1 MPSYVS
7 NPNAKFL
14 DRSESYF
21 ESHDEGTAFTS
32 DGTMEPRSKRREKDE
47 TIVDRIRLGEISV
60 FVALTQELPDVFT
73 AEILPK
79 LDLFTTLNLAQVN
92 KAYNDAVWSAEGVR
106 SMRAKIKPHFID
118 IGKGWAGEPMYW
130 AAKHGNIPA
139 VRALLKLGA
148 GHPYYQT
155 VNKASPVSGLVV
167 LHVAAFRG
175 HASLVKFLIEA
186 GADVNVRASNLYYCV
201 SNVNPNHVVASMHTA
216 LYVAA
221 QEGHALVVMD
231 LIKAGADLNIAT
243 SKNCTPLF
251 IAAQHGN
258 DGVVASLIQA
268 GANIHKAFKG
278 STPLQIAVR
287 EKHEKIVKMLRHYGG

>member
-1 MPSYVS
+1 VESRGQGAFVLS
-7 NPNAKFL
+7 SFQNAEFL
-14 DRSESYF
+14 GPAESYF

-32 DGTMEPRSKRREKDE
+32 DGAMEETRSERREKDE

-79 LDLFTTLNLAQVN
+79 LVLNSTLNLAQVN

-186 GADVNVRASNLYYCV
+186 GADVNVRASNG
-201 SNVNPNHVVASMHTA
+201 NPGSASMYTA
-216 LYVAA
+216 LYAA
-221 QEGHALVVMD
+221 ADRGHTLVVME
-231 LIKAGADLNIAT
+231 LIMAGADLNIAT
-243 SKNCTPLF
+243 SNDSTPLDV
-251 IAAQHGN
+251 AAQNGH
-258 DGVVASLIQA
+258 DGVVALLIQA
-268 GANIHKAFKG
+268 GANLHKGFQG
-278 STPLQIAVR
+278 WTPLQIAVDK
-287 EKHEKIVKMLRHYGG
+287 KHEKIVKMLTHFGG

>member
-1 MPSYVS
+1 ME
-7 NPNAKFL
+7 FL

-32 DGTMEPRSKRREKDE
+32 DGAMETRSERREKDE

-79 LDLFTTLNLAQVN
+79 LVLNSTLNLAQVN

-186 GADVNVRASNLYYCV
+186 GADVNVRASNG
-201 SNVNPNHVVASMHTA
+201 NHGSASMYTA
-216 LYVAA
+216 LYAA
-221 QEGHALVVMD
+221 ADRGHTLVVME
-231 LIKAGADLNIAT
+231 LIMAGADLNIAT
-243 SKNCTPLF
+243 SNDSTPLDV
-251 IAAQHGN
+251 AAQNGH
-258 DGVVASLIQA
+258 DGVVALLIQA
-268 GANIHKAFKG
+268 GANLHKGFHG
-278 STPLQIAVR
+278 WTPLQIAVDN
-287 EKHEKIVKMLRHYGG
+287 KHEKIVKMLTHFGG

>member
-1 MPSYVS
+1 ME
-7 NPNAKFL
+7 FL

-32 DGTMEPRSKRREKDE
+32 DGAMETRSERREKGD

-186 GADVNVRASNLYYCV
+186 GADVNVRASNG
-201 SNVNPNHVVASMHTA
+201 NPGSASMYTA
-216 LYVAA
+216 LYAA
-221 QEGHALVVMD
+221 ADRGHTLVVME
-231 LIKAGADLNIAT
+231 LIMAGADLNIAT
-243 SKNCTPLF
+243 SNDSTPLDV
-251 IAAQHGN
+251 AAQNGH
-258 DGVVASLIQA
+258 DGVVALLIQA
-268 GANIHKAFKG
+268 GANLHKGFQG
-278 STPLQIAVR
+278 WTPLQIAVDK
-287 EKHEKIVKMLRHYGG
+287 KHEKIVKMLTHFGG

>member
-1 MPSYVS
+1 MET
-7 NPNAKFL
+7 
-14 DRSESYF
+14 RSE
-21 ESHDEGTAFTS
+21 
-32 DGTMEPRSKRREKDE
+32 RREQDE
-47 TIVDRIRLGEISV
+47 IIVDRIRLGDISV

-79 LDLFTTLNLAQVN
+79 LDANSTLNLAQVN

-186 GADVNVRASNLYYCV
+186 GADVNVRASN
-201 SNVNPNHVVASMHTA
+201 VNPNQRFATMHTA
-216 LYVAA
+216 LYAA
-221 QEGHALVVMD
+221 ADRGHALIVMD
-231 LIKAGADLNIAT
+231 LIMAGADVNIAT
-243 SKNCTPLF
+243 SDECTPLF
-251 IAAQHGN
+251 IAAQKGH
-258 DGVVASLIQA
+258 DGAVASLIQA
-268 GANIHKAFKG
+268 GANLHKALQPCG
-278 STPLQIAVR
+278 WTPLQIAVR
-287 EKHEKIVKMLRHYGG
+287 EKHEKIVKMLRHFGG

>member
-1 MPSYVS
+1 ME
-7 NPNAKFL
+7 FL

-32 DGTMEPRSKRREKDE
+32 DGAMETRSERREKGE

-186 GADVNVRASNLYYCV
+186 GADVNVRASNG
-201 SNVNPNHVVASMHTA
+201 NPGSASMYTA
-216 LYVAA
+216 LYAA
-221 QEGHALVVMD
+221 ADRGHTLVVME
-231 LIKAGADLNIAT
+231 LIMAGADLNIAT
-243 SKNCTPLF
+243 SNDSTPLDV
-251 IAAQHGN
+251 AAQNGH
-258 DGVVASLIQA
+258 DGVVALLIQA
-268 GANIHKAFKG
+268 GANLHKGFQG
-278 STPLQIAVR
+278 WTPLQIAVDK
-287 EKHEKIVKMLRHYGG
+287 KHEKIVKMLTHFGG

>member
-1 MPSYVS
+1 VE
-7 NPNAKFL
+7 FL
-14 DRSESYF
+14 GPAESYF

-32 DGTMEPRSKRREKDE
+32 DGAMEETRSERREKDE

-186 GADVNVRASNLYYCV
+186 GADVNVRASNG
-201 SNVNPNHVVASMHTA
+201 NPGSASMYTA
-216 LYVAA
+216 LYAA
-221 QEGHALVVMD
+221 ADRGHTLVVME
-231 LIKAGADLNIAT
+231 LIMAGADLNIAT
-243 SKNCTPLF
+243 SNDSTPLDV
-251 IAAQHGN
+251 AAQNGH
-258 DGVVASLIQA
+258 DGVVALLIQA
-268 GANIHKAFKG
+268 GANLHKGFQG
-278 STPLQIAVR
+278 WTPLQIAVDK
-287 EKHEKIVKMLRHYGG
+287 KHEKIVKMLTHFGG

>member
-1 MPSYVS
+1 VE
-7 NPNAKFL
+7 FL
-14 DRSESYF
+14 GWPVSYF

-32 DGTMEPRSKRREKDE
+32 DGAMETRSERREKGE

-106 SMRAKIKPHFID
+106 SMRAKIKPHFVD

-186 GADVNVRASNLYYCV
+186 GADVNVRASNG
-201 SNVNPNHVVASMHTA
+201 NPGSASMYTA
-216 LYVAA
+216 LYAA
-221 QEGHALVVMD
+221 ADRGHTLVVME
-231 LIKAGADLNIAT
+231 LIMAGADLNIAT
-243 SKNCTPLF
+243 SNDSTPLYV
-251 IAAQHGN
+251 AAQNGH

-268 GANIHKAFKG
+268 GANLHKGFQG
-278 STPLQIAVR
+278 WTPLQIAVSK
-287 EKHEKIVKMLRHYGG
+287 KHEKIVKMLRHFGG

>member
-1 MPSYVS
+1 MEET
-7 NPNAKFL
+7 
-14 DRSESYF
+14 RSE
-21 ESHDEGTAFTS
+21 
-32 DGTMEPRSKRREKDE
+32 RREKDE

-186 GADVNVRASNLYYCV
+186 GADVNVRASNG
-201 SNVNPNHVVASMHTA
+201 NPGSASMYTA
-216 LYVAA
+216 LYAA
-221 QEGHALVVMD
+221 ADRGHTLVVME
-231 LIKAGADLNIAT
+231 LIMAGADLNIAT
-243 SKNCTPLF
+243 SNDSTPLDV
-251 IAAQHGN
+251 AAQNGH
-258 DGVVASLIQA
+258 DGVVALLIQA
-268 GANIHKAFKG
+268 GANLHKGFQG
-278 STPLQIAVR
+278 WTPLQIAVDK
-287 EKHEKIVKMLRHYGG
+287 KHEKIVKMLTHFGG

>member
-1 MPSYVS
+1 V
-7 NPNAKFL
+7 
-14 DRSESYF
+14 SYF

-32 DGTMEPRSKRREKDE
+32 DGAMETRSERREKGE

-186 GADVNVRASNLYYCV
+186 GADVNVRASNG
-201 SNVNPNHVVASMHTA
+201 NPGSASMYTA
-216 LYVAA
+216 LYAA
-221 QEGHALVVMD
+221 ADRGHTLVVME
-231 LIKAGADLNIAT
+231 LIMAGADLNIAT
-243 SKNCTPLF
+243 SNDSTPLDV
-251 IAAQHGN
+251 AAQNGH
-258 DGVVASLIQA
+258 DGVVALLIQA
-268 GANIHKAFKG
+268 GANLHKGFQG
-278 STPLQIAVR
+278 WTPLQIAVDK
-287 EKHEKIVKMLRHYGG
+287 KHEKIVKMLTHFGG

>member
-1 MPSYVS
+1 VE
-7 NPNAKFL
+7 FL

-32 DGTMEPRSKRREKDE
+32 DGAMETRSERREKGE

-186 GADVNVRASNLYYCV
+186 GADVNVRASNG
-201 SNVNPNHVVASMHTA
+201 NPGSASMYTA
-216 LYVAA
+216 LYAA
-221 QEGHALVVMD
+221 ADRGHTLVVME
-231 LIKAGADLNIAT
+231 LIMAGADLNIAT
-243 SKNCTPLF
+243 SNDSTPLDV
-251 IAAQHGN
+251 AAQNGH
-258 DGVVASLIQA
+258 DGVVALLIQA
-268 GANIHKAFKG
+268 GANLHKGFQG
-278 STPLQIAVR
+278 WTPLQIAVDK
-287 EKHEKIVKMLRHYGG
+287 KHEKIVKMLTHFGG

>member
-1 MPSYVS
+1 ME
-7 NPNAKFL
+7 FL
-14 DRSESYF
+14 GWPVSYF

-32 DGTMEPRSKRREKDE
+32 DGAMETRSERREKGE

-186 GADVNVRASNLYYCV
+186 GADVNVRASNG
-201 SNVNPNHVVASMHTA
+201 NPGSASMYTA
-216 LYVAA
+216 LYAA
-221 QEGHALVVMD
+221 ADRGHTLVVME
-231 LIKAGADLNIAT
+231 LIMAGADLNIAT
-243 SKNCTPLF
+243 SNDSTPLDV
-251 IAAQHGN
+251 AAQNGH
-258 DGVVASLIQA
+258 DGVVALLIQA
-268 GANIHKAFKG
+268 GANLHKGFQG
-278 STPLQIAVR
+278 WTPLQIAVDK
-287 EKHEKIVKMLRHYGG
+287 KHEKIVKMLTHFGG

>member
-1 MPSYVS
+1 ME
-7 NPNAKFL
+7 FL

-32 DGTMEPRSKRREKDE
+32 DGAMETRSERREKGD

-186 GADVNVRASNLYYCV
+186 GADVNVRASNGNAG
-201 SNVNPNHVVASMHTA
+201 SASMYTA
-216 LYVAA
+216 LYAA
-221 QEGHALVVMD
+221 ADRGHTLVVME
-231 LIKAGADLNIAT
+231 LIMAGADLNIAT
-243 SKNCTPLF
+243 SNDSTPLDV
-251 IAAQHGN
+251 AAQNGH
-258 DGVVASLIQA
+258 DGVVALLIQA
-268 GANIHKAFKG
+268 GANLHKGFQG
-278 STPLQIAVR
+278 WTPLQIAVDK
-287 EKHEKIVKMLRHYGG
+287 KHEKIVKMLTHFGG

>member
-1 MPSYVS
+1 ME
-7 NPNAKFL
+7 FL

-32 DGTMEPRSKRREKDE
+32 DGAMETRSERREKGE

-186 GADVNVRASNLYYCV
+186 GADVNVRASNG
-201 SNVNPNHVVASMHTA
+201 NPGSASMYTA
-216 LYVAA
+216 LYAA
-221 QEGHALVVMD
+221 ADRGHTLVVMD
-231 LIKAGADLNIAT
+231 LIMAGADLNIAT
-243 SKNCTPLF
+243 SNDSTPLDV
-251 IAAQHGN
+251 AAQNGH
-258 DGVVASLIQA
+258 DGVVALLIQA
-268 GANIHKAFKG
+268 GANLHKGFQG
-278 STPLQIAVR
+278 WTPLQIAVDK
-287 EKHEKIVKMLRHYGG
+287 KHEKIVKMLTHFGG

>member
-1 MPSYVS
+1 ME
-7 NPNAKFL
+7 FL

-32 DGTMEPRSKRREKDE
+32 DGAMETRSERREKGD

-186 GADVNVRASNLYYCV
+186 GADVNVRASNLY
-201 SNVNPNHVVASMHTA
+201 
-216 LYVAA
+216 
-221 QEGHALVVMD
+221 
-231 LIKAGADLNIAT
+231 
-243 SKNCTPLF
+243 
-251 IAAQHGN
+251 
-258 DGVVASLIQA
+258 
-268 GANIHKAFKG
+268 
-278 STPLQIAVR
+278 
-287 EKHEKIVKMLRHYGG
+287 

>member
-1 MPSYVS
+1 
-7 NPNAKFL
+7 
-14 DRSESYF
+14 
-21 ESHDEGTAFTS
+21 
-32 DGTMEPRSKRREKDE
+32 METRRERREKGD

-79 LDLFTTLNLAQVN
+79 LDANSTLNLAQVN

-186 GADVNVRASNLYYCV
+186 GADVNVRASNG
-201 SNVNPNHVVASMHTA
+201 NPGSASMYTA
-216 LYVAA
+216 LYAA
-221 QEGHALVVMD
+221 ADRGHTLVVME
-231 LIKAGADLNIAT
+231 LIMAGADLNIAT
-243 SKNCTPLF
+243 SNDSTPLDV
-251 IAAQHGN
+251 AAQNGH
-258 DGVVASLIQA
+258 DGVVALLIQA
-268 GANIHKAFKG
+268 GANLHKGFQG
-278 STPLQIAVR
+278 WTPLQIAVDK
-287 EKHEKIVKMLRHYGG
+287 KHEKIVKMLTHFGG

>member
-1 MPSYVS
+1 ME
-7 NPNAKFL
+7 FL

-32 DGTMEPRSKRREKDE
+32 DGAMETRSERREKGD

-186 GADVNVRASNLYYCV
+186 GADVNVRASN
-201 SNVNPNHVVASMHTA
+201 VNPGSASMYTA
-216 LYVAA
+216 LYAA
-221 QEGHALVVMD
+221 ADRGHTLVVME
-231 LIKAGADLNIAT
+231 LIMAGADLNIAT
-243 SKNCTPLF
+243 SNDSTPLDV
-251 IAAQHGN
+251 AAQNGH
-258 DGVVASLIQA
+258 DGVVALLIQA
-268 GANIHKAFKG
+268 GANLHKGFQG
-278 STPLQIAVR
+278 WTPLQIAVDK
-287 EKHEKIVKMLRHYGG
+287 KHEKIVKMLTHFGG

>member
-1 MPSYVS
+1 VE
-7 NPNAKFL
+7 FL
-14 DRSESYF
+14 GPAESYF

-32 DGTMEPRSKRREKDE
+32 DGAMEETRSERREKDE

-186 GADVNVRASNLYYCV
+186 GADVNVRASNG
-201 SNVNPNHVVASMHTA
+201 NPGSASMYTA
-216 LYVAA
+216 LYAA
-221 QEGHALVVMD
+221 ADRGHTLVVME
-231 LIKAGADLNIAT
+231 LIMAGADLNIAT
-243 SKNCTPLF
+243 SNDSTPLDV
-251 IAAQHGN
+251 AAQNGH
-258 DGVVASLIQA
+258 DGVVALLIQA
-268 GANIHKAFKG
+268 GANLHKGFQG
-278 STPLQIAVR
+278 WTPLQIAVDN
-287 EKHEKIVKMLRHYGG
+287 KHEKIVKMLTHFGG

>member
-1 MPSYVS
+1 ME
-7 NPNAKFL
+7 FL

-32 DGTMEPRSKRREKDE
+32 DGAMETRSERREKGD

-186 GADVNVRASNLYYCV
+186 GADVNVRASNG
-201 SNVNPNHVVASMHTA
+201 NPGSASMYTA
-216 LYVAA
+216 LYAA
-221 QEGHALVVMD
+221 ADRGHTLVVME
-231 LIKAGADLNIAT
+231 LIMAGADLNIAT
-243 SKNCTPLF
+243 SNDSTPLDV
-251 IAAQHGN
+251 AAQNGH
-258 DGVVASLIQA
+258 DGVVALLIQA
-268 GANIHKAFKG
+268 GANLHKGFQG
-278 STPLQIAVR
+278 WTPLQIAVDN
-287 EKHEKIVKMLRHYGG
+287 KHEKIVKMLTHFGG

>member
-1 MPSYVS
+1 MKINDSRGRAPSLFDAAMV
-7 NPNAKFL
+7 AEK
-14 DRSESYF
+14 RKRESY
-21 ESHDEGTAFTS
+21 ESDVVTFL
-32 DGTMEPRSKRREKDE
+32 RRGELS
-47 TIVDRIRLGEISV
+47 IVAAI
-60 FVALTQELPDVFT
+60 ATKLPDVFT

-186 GADVNVRASNLYYCV
+186 GADVNVRASNG
-201 SNVNPNHVVASMHTA
+201 NPGSASMYTA
-216 LYVAA
+216 LYAA
-221 QEGHALVVMD
+221 ADRGHTLVVME
-231 LIKAGADLNIAT
+231 LIMAGADLNIAT
-243 SKNCTPLF
+243 SNDSTPLDV
-251 IAAQHGN
+251 AAQNGH
-258 DGVVASLIQA
+258 DGVVALLIQA
-268 GANIHKAFKG
+268 GANLHKGFQG
-278 STPLQIAVR
+278 WTPLQIAVDN
-287 EKHEKIVKMLRHYGG
+287 KHEKIVKMLTHFGG

>member
-1 MPSYVS
+1 MET
-7 NPNAKFL
+7 
-14 DRSESYF
+14 RSE
-21 ESHDEGTAFTS
+21 
-32 DGTMEPRSKRREKDE
+32 RREKGE

-186 GADVNVRASNLYYCV
+186 GADVNVRASNG
-201 SNVNPNHVVASMHTA
+201 NPGSASMYTA
-216 LYVAA
+216 LYAA
-221 QEGHALVVMD
+221 ADRGHTLVVME
-231 LIKAGADLNIAT
+231 LIMAGADLNIAT
-243 SKNCTPLF
+243 SNDSTPLDV
-251 IAAQHGN
+251 AAQNGH
-258 DGVVASLIQA
+258 DGVVALLIQA
-268 GANIHKAFKG
+268 GANLHKGFQG
-278 STPLQIAVR
+278 WTPLQIAVDK
-287 EKHEKIVKMLRHYGG
+287 KHEKIVKMLTHFGG

>member
-1 MPSYVS
+1 ME
-7 NPNAKFL
+7 FL

-32 DGTMEPRSKRREKDE
+32 DGAMETRSKRREKGE
-47 TIVDRIRLGEISV
+47 TIVDRIRLGDISV

-186 GADVNVRASNLYYCV
+186 GADVNVRASNG
-201 SNVNPNHVVASMHTA
+201 NPGSASMYTA
-216 LYVAA
+216 LYAA
-221 QEGHALVVMD
+221 ADRGHTLVVME
-231 LIKAGADLNIAT
+231 LIMAGADLNIAT
-243 SKNCTPLF
+243 SNDSTPLDV
-251 IAAQHGN
+251 AAQNGH
-258 DGVVASLIQA
+258 DGVVALLIQA
-268 GANIHKAFKG
+268 GANLHKGFQG
-278 STPLQIAVR
+278 WTPLQIAVDN
-287 EKHEKIVKMLRHYGG
+287 KHEKIVKMLTHFGG

>member
-1 MPSYVS
+1 VE
-7 NPNAKFL
+7 FL

-32 DGTMEPRSKRREKDE
+32 DGAMETRSERREKGD

-186 GADVNVRASNLYYCV
+186 GADVNVRASNG
-201 SNVNPNHVVASMHTA
+201 NPGSASMYTA
-216 LYVAA
+216 LYAA
-221 QEGHALVVMD
+221 ADRGHTLVVME
-231 LIKAGADLNIAT
+231 LIMAGADLNIAT
-243 SKNCTPLF
+243 SNDSTPLDV
-251 IAAQHGN
+251 AAQNGH
-258 DGVVASLIQA
+258 DGVVALLIQA
-268 GANIHKAFKG
+268 GANLHKALQPCG
-278 STPLQIAVR
+278 WTPLQVAIDK
-287 EKHEKIVKMLRHYGG
+287 KHEKIVKMLRHFGG

>member
-1 MPSYVS
+1 VE
-7 NPNAKFL
+7 FL

-32 DGTMEPRSKRREKDE
+32 DGAMETRSKRREKGE
-47 TIVDRIRLGEISV
+47 TIVDRIRLGDISV

-186 GADVNVRASNLYYCV
+186 GADVNVRASNG
-201 SNVNPNHVVASMHTA
+201 NPGSASMYTA
-216 LYVAA
+216 LYAA
-221 QEGHALVVMD
+221 ADRGHTLVVME
-231 LIKAGADLNIAT
+231 LIMAGADLNIAT
-243 SKNCTPLF
+243 SNDSTPLDV
-251 IAAQHGN
+251 AAQNGH
-258 DGVVASLIQA
+258 DGVVALLIQA
-268 GANIHKAFKG
+268 GANLHKGFQG
-278 STPLQIAVR
+278 WTPLQIAVDK
-287 EKHEKIVKMLRHYGG
+287 KHEKIVKMLTHFGG

>member
-1 MPSYVS
+1 VE
-7 NPNAKFL
+7 FL

-32 DGTMEPRSKRREKDE
+32 DGAMETRSERREKGE

-186 GADVNVRASNLYYCV
+186 GADVNVRASNG
-201 SNVNPNHVVASMHTA
+201 NPGSASMYTA
-216 LYVAA
+216 LYAA
-221 QEGHALVVMD
+221 ADRGHTLVVME
-231 LIKAGADLNIAT
+231 LIMAGADLNIAT
-243 SKNCTPLF
+243 SNDSTPLDV
-251 IAAQHGN
+251 AAQNGH
-258 DGVVASLIQA
+258 DGVVALLIQA
-268 GANIHKAFKG
+268 GANLHKGFQG
-278 STPLQIAVR
+278 WTPLQIAVDN
-287 EKHEKIVKMLRHYGG
+287 KHEKIVKMLTHFGG

>member
-1 MPSYVS
+1 ME
-7 NPNAKFL
+7 FL
-14 DRSESYF
+14 GPAESYF

-32 DGTMEPRSKRREKDE
+32 DGAMEETRSERREKDE

-186 GADVNVRASNLYYCV
+186 GADVNVRASNG
-201 SNVNPNHVVASMHTA
+201 NPGSASMYTA
-216 LYVAA
+216 LYAA
-221 QEGHALVVMD
+221 ADRGHTLVVME
-231 LIKAGADLNIAT
+231 LIMAGADLNIAT
-243 SKNCTPLF
+243 SNDSTPLDV
-251 IAAQHGN
+251 AAQNGH
-258 DGVVASLIQA
+258 DGVVALLIQA
-268 GANIHKAFKG
+268 GANLHKGFQG
-278 STPLQIAVR
+278 WTPLQIAVDN
-287 EKHEKIVKMLRHYGG
+287 KHEKIVKMLTHFGG

>member
-1 MPSYVS
+1 V
-7 NPNAKFL
+7 
-14 DRSESYF
+14 SYF

-32 DGTMEPRSKRREKDE
+32 DGAMETRSERREKGD

-186 GADVNVRASNLYYCV
+186 GADVNVRASNG
-201 SNVNPNHVVASMHTA
+201 NPGSASMYTA
-216 LYVAA
+216 LYAA
-221 QEGHALVVMD
+221 ADRGHTLVVME
-231 LIKAGADLNIAT
+231 LIMAGADLNIAT
-243 SKNCTPLF
+243 SNDSTPLDV
-251 IAAQHGN
+251 AAQNGH
-258 DGVVASLIQA
+258 DGVVALLIQA
-268 GANIHKAFKG
+268 GANLHKGFQG
-278 STPLQIAVR
+278 WTPLQIAVDK
-287 EKHEKIVKMLRHYGG
+287 KHEKIVKMLTHFGG